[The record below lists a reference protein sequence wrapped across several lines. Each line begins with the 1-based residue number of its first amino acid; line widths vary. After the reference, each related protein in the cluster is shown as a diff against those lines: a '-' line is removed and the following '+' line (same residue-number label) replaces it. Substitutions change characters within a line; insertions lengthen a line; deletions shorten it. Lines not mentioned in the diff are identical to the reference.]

1 MEPDPKLLKLLV
13 ETFTLEL
20 EEQTQIMVDAILA
33 LEKIAPENANFMK
46 KIDTLFRAAH
56 NIKGAS
62 RGIGIIDVGN
72 LSHQLESLFSS
83 VQKKT
88 VSLSSS
94 HIDLVL
100 ETIDKMRMS
109 MQAYLHNQPINFDI
123 NDLLSR
129 LQSNINQNVASD
141 AKTIEMTNNN
151 DIIIKESP
159 AGLDTKTAEYIRVS
173 ITNID
178 RVSTLMEEIQVA
190 KFLMQEHENSFN
202 SMALKLRDL
211 KESWKNNKNIN
222 DIADLISEINDSASQ
237 LQKSFRYDVNDLFA
251 LTNLLQDEVGQ
262 LRLVPAS
269 LLLRTLPRAVRDLSQ
284 ELDKNV
290 ELLIKGDD
298 VKMDKLILEG
308 LNDPFIHL
316 IRNAIDHGIQTSHER
331 IAINKS
337 PQAHISIEIIDEGN
351 EILIVFKDD
360 GCGLDI
366 DKISA
371 VAIEKNLITA
381 SELSAM
387 SVADISQLIF
397 RPGFTTTKIITSVSG
412 RGVGLDV
419 VKSNLA
425 QLKGSVSVESIPHE
439 GTTFYL
445 RVPLTLAGERGLI
458 VTSSNQ
464 NFVIPTHS
472 ILYVSSLNTA
482 DIEQVEGHE
491 VVRFDNHPILL
502 RTLADLL
509 DFQKSAPSHPSAL
522 FIVIIKKDLRTL
534 ALVVDEVIGEREII
548 VKPLQPPLSHIPC
561 VAGATLSSG
570 GDVVLVLNANDL
582 IRRGIENNFT
592 SILSENKQEVTDTN
606 IKHILVVDDSITT
619 RTLEQNVLEN
629 QGYKVTTALNGKE
642 AWDLLQKE
650 TFSLLIT
657 DVNMP
662 IMDGFEL
669 TEKVKQSEK
678 LNAMPVII
686 VTSLNSTSEK
696 KRGIEV
702 GANAYIVKSE
712 FESSVLLQT
721 VSQLV

>member
-20 EEQTQIMVDAILA
+20 EEQTQIMIDAILA
-33 LEKIAPENANFMK
+33 LEKIAPDDANFMK
-46 KIDTLFRAAH
+46 KIDTIFRAAH

-62 RGIGIIDVGN
+62 RGIGITDVGN

-83 VQKKT
+83 VQKKLFT
-88 VSLSSS
+88 LTSF
-94 HIDLVL
+94 HIDLAL
-100 ETIDKMRMS
+100 ETIDKMRMA
-109 MQAYLHNQPINFDI
+109 MKAYLLNQPLDFNI

-129 LQSNINQNVASD
+129 LTQGISQNVVSEV
-141 AKTIEMTNNN
+141 KVTEVPNN
-151 DIIIKESP
+151 DILFKAP
-159 AGLDTKTAEYIRVS
+159 TAAVDAKNSEYIRVAIAS
-173 ITNID
+173 ID
-178 RVSTLMEEIQVA
+178 RVSALMEEIQVA
-190 KFLMQEHENSFN
+190 KVVMYEHENSLS
-202 SMALKLRDL
+202 SMVAKVRDL
-211 KESWKNNKNIN
+211 KESWKMNQDKSA
-222 DIADLISEINDSASQ
+222 IADLITEINAVASQ
-237 LQKSFRYDVNDLFA
+237 LQKSFRYDVNDLFSLA
-251 LTNLLQDEVGQ
+251 DLLQDEVGH

-284 ELDKNV
+284 QLNKNV
-290 ELLIKGDD
+290 ELHIIGDD

-308 LNDPFIHL
+308 LHDPFIHL
-316 IRNAIDHGIQTSHER
+316 IRNAIDHGIQTPQER

-360 GCGLDI
+360 GCGLNI

-371 VAIEKNLITA
+371 TALKKNLVTA
-381 SELSAM
+381 AELADM
-387 SVADISQLIF
+387 SVADISHLIF
-397 RPGFTTTKIITSVSG
+397 RPGFTTTDIITSVSG

-425 QLKGSVSVESIPHE
+425 ELKGTVTVTSIPNI

-458 VTSSNQ
+458 VTSANQ
-464 NFVIPTHS
+464 SFVIPTHA
-472 ILYVSSLNTA
+472 ILRISSLNKA
-482 DIEQVEGHE
+482 DVEQVEGHE

-502 RTLADLL
+502 RTLADILNL
-509 DFQKSAPSHPSAL
+509 QKTERSTPSSL
-522 FIVIIKKDLRTL
+522 FTVIIKKEWRTL

-548 VKPLQPPLSHIPC
+548 VKPLQAPLLHIPC
-561 VAGATLSSG
+561 IAGATLSSR

-582 IRRGIENNFT
+582 ISRGTENNFT
-592 SILSENKQEVTDTN
+592 TILSENKEVVTAKN

-642 AWDLLQKE
+642 AWDLLQKQA
-650 TFSLLIT
+650 FSLLIT

-721 VSQLV
+721 ISQLV

>member
-1 MEPDPKLLKLLV
+1 MESDPELLKLLV

-33 LEKIAPENANFMK
+33 LEKITPDDPNFMK
-46 KIDTLFRAAH
+46 KIETLFRAAH

-62 RGIGIIDVGN
+62 RGIGITDVGN
-72 LSHQLESLFSS
+72 LSHQLESLFTS
-83 VQKKT
+83 VQKKIF
-88 VSLSSS
+88 SLTSS
-94 HIDLVL
+94 HIDLIL
-100 ETIDKMRMS
+100 EAIDKMRMS
-109 MQAYLHNQPINFDI
+109 MKAYLLNQPIDFDI
-123 NDLLSR
+123 NDLLTR
-129 LQSNINQNVASD
+129 LQINITQNVASD
-141 AKTIEMTNNN
+141 VKAGLINN
-151 DIIIKESP
+151 DIIVKEARS
-159 AGLDTKTAEYIRVS
+159 AVDTQNSEYIRVS
-173 ITNID
+173 IASID
-178 RVSTLMEEIQVA
+178 RVSALMEEIQVA

-202 SMALKLRDL
+202 TIALKLRDL
-211 KESWKNNKNIN
+211 KESWKNNADIN
-222 DIADLISEINDSASQ
+222 DISDLITEINDFSSQ
-237 LQKSFRYDVNDLFA
+237 LQKSFRYDVNDLFS

-290 ELLIKGDD
+290 ELIIIGDD

-308 LNDPFIHL
+308 LHDPFIHL
-316 IRNAIDHGIQTSHER
+316 IRNAIDHGIQSSQER
-331 IAINKS
+331 ITINKS
-337 PQAHISIEIIDEGN
+337 AQAHISIEIIDEGN

-371 VAIEKNLITA
+371 AAIKNNLITA
-381 SELSAM
+381 PELSAM
-387 SVADISQLIF
+387 SVAEISQLIF
-397 RPGFTTTKIITSVSG
+397 RPGFTTTDIITSVSG

-425 QLKGSVSVESIPHE
+425 QLKGTVTVKSIPNE

-458 VTSSNQ
+458 VTSSTR

-472 ILYVSSLNTA
+472 ILYVGSLNKA

-502 RTLADLL
+502 RTLTDLL
-509 DFQKSAPSHPSAL
+509 GLQKFEPSPLSGL
-522 FIVIIKKDLRTL
+522 FIVIIKKDFRTL

-548 VKPLQPPLSHIPC
+548 VKPLQAPLSHIPC

-582 IRRGIENNFT
+582 IKRGIENNFT
-592 SILSENKQEVTDTN
+592 SILSGNKEEVSDKN
-606 IKHILVVDDSITT
+606 LIHILVVDDSITT

-650 TFSLLIT
+650 SFSLLIT

-712 FESSVLLQT
+712 FESSVLLLT